1 MRKTILIALALALCL
16 PVWAQQSEAKT
27 FRCNEISLGYG
38 FHPVSGDYFSMDGY
52 SHFHYWI
59 DNVGAI
65 YGTYTHY
72 FNKVVGVGGTYC
84 FDYREIDY
92 THHGPNTNNPLVC
105 NLYESCHSLMGHVKI
120 NCINKKYFTLYC
132 KTAAGLCFWGYQL
145 EEFQPDLY
153 GVELPDQ
160 HCCFA
165 WQAATGIELGNDR
178 IAGFLQCGIGMEGNY
193 SLGIRYKF

>member
-1 MRKTILIALALALCL
+1 MK
-16 PVWAQQSEAKT
+16 KT
-27 FRCNEISLGYG
+27 FLITLAIVLCGTVVAQDDTSDFRRHEISIGYG
-38 FHPVSGDYFSMDGY
+38 FHPVSGDYFSIDDY

-59 DNVGAI
+59 DNVGAF
-65 YGTYTHY
+65 YGTYTYY

-92 THHGPNTNNPLVC
+92 THHSPTNNNHLVC
-105 NLYESCHSLMGHVKI
+105 NLYESCHSLMGHVKL

-132 KTAAGLCFWGYQL
+132 KADAGLCFWGYRL
-145 EEFQPDLY
+145 EEFQPELY

-165 WQAATGIELGNDR
+165 WQTAAGIELGNDR
-178 IAGFLQCGIGMEGNY
+178 IAGFLQCGVGMEGNY

>member
-1 MRKTILIALALALCL
+1 MKKTILIALAFALCGTI
-16 PVWAQQSEAKT
+16 VAQNDT
-27 FRCNEISLGYG
+27 TGFRRHEISVGYG
-38 FHPVSGDYFSMDGY
+38 FHPVSGDYLGLENLP
-52 SHFHYWI
+52 FHYWI
-59 DNVGAI
+59 DNVGAF
-65 YGTYTHY
+65 YGTYTYY

-92 THHGPNTNNPLVC
+92 THHSPTNSNHLVC
-105 NLYESCHSLMGHVKI
+105 NLYESCHSLMGHVKL

-132 KTAAGLCFWGYQL
+132 KADAGLCFWGYQL

-165 WQAATGIELGNDR
+165 WQAAAGIELGNDR
-178 IAGFLQCGIGMEGNY
+178 IAGFLQCGVGMEGNY
-193 SLGIRYKF
+193 GLGIRYKF